1 MWNWMNQT
9 MARNENIKIKS
20 ICQRTSHTI
29 ITETA
34 TWNFRSNT
42 HKKCRS
48 WNGTEKDRMRGR
60 ARKNND
66 HAHSKYWTT
75 GTHVVNI
82 PQRQIPKSKNYT
94 HTRITVRYFNVKVIS
109 FIELVS
115 NLHTEPQ
122 WIRMRMNEWLML
134 GYVCVRFVHVRSWK
148 LEMIQEYAF
157 FRKHMNH
164 IAQVIFI
171 KGIGMTKPNHQSP
184 DYFNAIQSFSQF
196 RVCSVANESYL
207 FTITV
212 SMSPISMMVA
222 WIADFFLVTDQYLSN
237 RFGWYFHTFLVKSHC
252 VHIKIF
258 HPTHSICWCAVN
270 NWSLCLEAA
279 ADVKMSPARAHTHT
293 HTIYKTFVVY
303 TNVVINF
310 DDILKF
316 IDAKTK
322 NTQKRSEWQSIA
334 FKNTT
339 HSIID
344 QHQLKVKMRFR
355 VFDHGTCGYDCV
367 TKVWI

>member
-1 MWNWMNQT
+1 
-9 MARNENIKIKS
+9 
-20 ICQRTSHTI
+20 
-29 ITETA
+29 
-34 TWNFRSNT
+34 
-42 HKKCRS
+42 
-48 WNGTEKDRMRGR
+48 
-60 ARKNND
+60 
-66 HAHSKYWTT
+66 
-75 GTHVVNI
+75 
-82 PQRQIPKSKNYT
+82 
-94 HTRITVRYFNVKVIS
+94 
-109 FIELVS
+109 
-115 NLHTEPQ
+115 
-122 WIRMRMNEWLML
+122 
-134 GYVCVRFVHVRSWK
+134 
-148 LEMIQEYAF
+148 MIQEYAF

-279 ADVKMSPARAHTHT
+279 ADVKMSPARARTHT

-303 TNVVINF
+303 TNVVMNF